1 MFEEYIGKEC
11 KIVLNP
17 IVEMVNG
24 WTSLGIIN
32 AKLISE
38 RDGFIELDI
47 LETFKVLHHQSNKPF
62 PLKTATIFEENQ
74 RILLNIN
81 NILSISLAVQE

>member
-17 IVEMVNG
+17 IVEMLNG
-24 WTSLGIIN
+24 WTRLGIIN

-47 LETFKVLHHQSNKPF
+47 LETFKVYQGKPALF
-62 PLKTATIFEENQ
+62 KAATIFEENQ

>member
-47 LETFKVLHHQSNKPF
+47 LETFKVYQGKSATSFTTH
-62 PLKTATIFEENQ
+62 ATIFEENQ

-81 NILSISLAVQE
+81 NILSISLAVQK